1 MRRGGVAS
9 LGVLVAVIFVVLFT
23 PTSTA
28 GQGTEQNAGPL
39 RTAWGDPDLQG
50 VWNNATTTP
59 LQRPPELAG
68 KDTLTDEE
76 VAQRDVQFAE
86 TRSLDRR
93 DAEAPGLGTE
103 PGGRLTEADVSR
115 AYNEFWVERGQTI
128 ANNRTSI
135 IVEPDD
141 GRLPP
146 LTLDGRRRTEARAEF
161 RRGRGPSD
169 SWEDRRLA
177 ERCLIY
183 RGIPAMPTLY
193 NNNYQIA
200 QTPKY
205 VAIFQ
210 EHIHEVRVIPI
221 DGRSHLD
228 AGVRQ
233 WLGDSRG
240 HWEGR
245 TLVVE
250 TTNFH
255 DKALIRGFNGDL
267 GESLRVVERFTRVS
281 ANSIDYQFTV
291 VDPTTWTRPWSG
303 SLPMTRSEGL
313 VYEYACHE
321 GNRGMTNLLA
331 GARVEE
337 LGAQSGLR

>member
-1 MRRGGVAS
+1 MSRGMVAS
-9 LGVLVAVIFVVLFT
+9 RGVLVAGIFVAFLT
-23 PTSTA
+23 PASTA
-28 GQGTEQNAGPL
+28 GQGTEENLAPL

-86 TRSLDRR
+86 ARSLDRR
-93 DAEAPGLGTE
+93 DDEAPGLGTE
-103 PGGRLTEADVSR
+103 PGGRLTVADVSR
-115 AYNEFWVERGQTI
+115 AYNEFWVERGKTI

-135 IVEPDD
+135 IVDPGD

-146 LTLDGRRRTEARAEF
+146 LTSDGQRRTEARVEF

-177 ERCLIY
+177 ERCIIY

-200 QTPKY
+200 QTPEY

-228 AGVRQ
+228 DGVRQ

-240 HWEGR
+240 HWEGE

-255 DKALIRGFNGDL
+255 DQALIRGFNGGL
-267 GESLRVVERFTRVS
+267 GESLRVVERFTRVN
-281 ANSIDYQFTV
+281 ADSIDYQFTV
-291 VDPTTWTRPWSG
+291 IDPTTWTRPWSG

-321 GNRGMTNLLA
+321 GNRGMFNLLA

-337 LGAQSGLR
+337 LGVQPGSR

>member
-1 MRRGGVAS
+1 MVAS
-9 LGVLVAVIFVVLFT
+9 RGVLVAGIFVAFLT
-23 PTSTA
+23 PASTA
-28 GQGTEQNAGPL
+28 GQGTEENLAPL
-39 RTAWGDPDLQG
+39 RTPWGDPDLQG

-86 TRSLDRR
+86 ARSLDRR
-93 DAEAPGLGTE
+93 DDEAPGLGTE
-103 PGGRLTEADVSR
+103 PGGRLTVADVSR
-115 AYNEFWVERGQTI
+115 AYNEFWVERGKTI

-135 IVEPDD
+135 IVDPGD

-146 LTLDGRRRTEARAEF
+146 LTSDGQRRTEARVEF

-177 ERCLIY
+177 ERCIIY

-200 QTPKY
+200 QTPEY

-228 AGVRQ
+228 DGVRQ

-240 HWEGR
+240 HWEGE

-255 DKALIRGFNGDL
+255 DQALIRGFNGGL
-267 GESLRVVERFTRVS
+267 GESLRVVERFTRVN
-281 ANSIDYQFTV
+281 ADSIDYQFTV
-291 VDPTTWTRPWSG
+291 IDPTTWTRPWSG

-321 GNRGMTNLLA
+321 GNRGMFNLLA

-337 LGAQSGLR
+337 LGVQPGSR

>member
-1 MRRGGVAS
+1 MSRRVVAS
-9 LGVLVAVIFVVLFT
+9 LGVLVAVIFVVLLT
-23 PTSTA
+23 PASTA
-28 GQGTEQNAGPL
+28 GQGIEENPAPL

-59 LQRPPELAG
+59 LQRPLELAG

-76 VAQRDVQFAE
+76 VAQRDVEFAE

-93 DAEAPGLGTE
+93 DDEAPGLGTE

-115 AYNEFWVERGQTI
+115 AYNEFWVERGKTI

-135 IVEPDD
+135 IVGPDD

-146 LTLDGRRRTEARAEF
+146 LTPDGRRRTEARAEF

-200 QTPKY
+200 QTPEH

-228 AGVRQ
+228 TGVRR

-240 HWEGR
+240 HWEGE

-267 GESLRVVERFTRVS
+267 GESLRVVERFTRVN

-291 VDPTTWTRPWSG
+291 IDPTTWTRPWSG

-321 GNRGMTNLLA
+321 GNRGMLNLLA
-331 GARVEE
+331 GARIEE
-337 LGAQSGLR
+337 LGVQSGSR

>member
-1 MRRGGVAS
+1 MRRGVVAS
-9 LGVLVAVIFVVLFT
+9 LGVLATVIFVVLFT
-23 PTSTA
+23 PASTA
-28 GQGTEQNAGPL
+28 GQGTEQNPSPI

-59 LQRPPELAG
+59 LERPPELAG

-76 VAQRDVQFAE
+76 VAQRDIQFAE

-93 DAEAPGLGTE
+93 DDEAPGLGTAA
-103 PGGRLTEADVSR
+103 GGRLTEADVSR
-115 AYNEFWVERGQTI
+115 AYNEFWVERGKTI

-146 LTLDGRRRTEARAEF
+146 LTLGGRRRTEARAEF

-291 VDPTTWTRPWSG
+291 IDPTTWTRPWSG

-321 GNRGMTNLLA
+321 GNRGMFNLLA

-337 LGAQSGLR
+337 LGAQSALR

>member
-1 MRRGGVAS
+1 MFAS
-9 LGVLVAVIFVVLFT
+9 RGVLVAGIFVAFLT
-23 PTSTA
+23 PASTA
-28 GQGTEQNAGPL
+28 GQGTEENLAPL

-93 DAEAPGLGTE
+93 DDEAPGLGTE
-103 PGGRLTEADVSR
+103 PGGRLTVADVSR
-115 AYNEFWVERGQTI
+115 AYNEFWVERGKTI

-135 IVEPDD
+135 IVDPGD

-146 LTLDGRRRTEARAEF
+146 LTSDGQRRTEARVEF

-177 ERCLIY
+177 ERCIIY

-200 QTPKY
+200 QTPEY

-228 AGVRQ
+228 DGVRQ

-240 HWEGR
+240 HWEGE

-255 DKALIRGFNGDL
+255 DQALIRGFNGGL
-267 GESLRVVERFTRVS
+267 GESLRVVERFTRVN
-281 ANSIDYQFTV
+281 ADSIDYQFTV
-291 VDPTTWTRPWSG
+291 IDPTTWTRPWSG

-321 GNRGMTNLLA
+321 GNRGMFNLLA

-337 LGAQSGLR
+337 LGVQPGSR

>member
-1 MRRGGVAS
+1 MSRGMFAS
-9 LGVLVAVIFVVLFT
+9 RGVLVAGIFVAFLT
-23 PTSTA
+23 PASTA
-28 GQGTEQNAGPL
+28 GQGTEENLAPL

-86 TRSLDRR
+86 ARSLDRR
-93 DAEAPGLGTE
+93 DDEAPGLGTE
-103 PGGRLTEADVSR
+103 PGGRLTVADVSR
-115 AYNEFWVERGQTI
+115 AYNEFWVERGKTI

-135 IVEPDD
+135 IVDPGD

-146 LTLDGRRRTEARAEF
+146 LTSDGQRRTEARVEF

-177 ERCLIY
+177 ERCIIY

-200 QTPKY
+200 QTPEY

-228 AGVRQ
+228 DGVRQ

-240 HWEGR
+240 HWEGE

-255 DKALIRGFNGDL
+255 DQALIRGFNGGL
-267 GESLRVVERFTRVS
+267 GESLRVVERFTRVN
-281 ANSIDYQFTV
+281 ADSIDYQFTV
-291 VDPTTWTRPWSG
+291 IDPTTWTRPWSG

-321 GNRGMTNLLA
+321 GNRGMFNLLA

-337 LGAQSGLR
+337 LGLQPGSR

>member
-1 MRRGGVAS
+1 MSRRVVAS
-9 LGVLVAVIFVVLFT
+9 LGVLVAVIFVVLLT
-23 PTSTA
+23 PASTA
-28 GQGTEQNAGPL
+28 GQGIEENPAPL

-59 LQRPPELAG
+59 LQRPLELAG

-76 VAQRDVQFAE
+76 VAQRDVEFAE

-93 DAEAPGLGTE
+93 DDEAPGLGTE

-115 AYNEFWVERGQTI
+115 AYNEFWVERGKTI

-135 IVEPDD
+135 IVGPDD

-146 LTLDGRRRTEARAEF
+146 LTPDGRRRTEARAEF

-200 QTPKY
+200 QTPEH

-228 AGVRQ
+228 TGVRQ

-240 HWEGR
+240 HWEGE

-250 TTNFH
+250 TTSFH
-255 DKALIRGFNGDL
+255 DKAVIRGFNGDL
-267 GESLRVVERFTRVS
+267 GESLRVVERFTRVN

-291 VDPTTWTRPWSG
+291 IDPTTWTRPWSG

-321 GNRGMTNLLA
+321 GNRGMLNLLA
-331 GARVEE
+331 GARIEE
-337 LGAQSGLR
+337 LGVQSGSR

>member
-1 MRRGGVAS
+1 MVAS
-9 LGVLVAVIFVVLFT
+9 RGVLVAGIFVALLT
-23 PTSTA
+23 PASTA
-28 GQGTEQNAGPL
+28 GQGTEENLTPL

-50 VWNNATTTP
+50 VWNNATSTP

-93 DAEAPGLGTE
+93 DDEAPGLGTE
-103 PGGRLTEADVSR
+103 PGGRLTVADVSR
-115 AYNEFWVERGQTI
+115 AYNEFWVERGKTI

-135 IVEPDD
+135 IVDPGD

-146 LTLDGRRRTEARAEF
+146 LTSDGQRRTEARVEF

-177 ERCLIY
+177 ERCIIY

-193 NNNYQIA
+193 NNNYQIV

-228 AGVRQ
+228 HSVRQ

-240 HWEGR
+240 HWEGE

-255 DKALIRGFNGDL
+255 DQALIRGFNGDL
-267 GESLRVVERFTRVS
+267 GESLRVVERFTRVN
-281 ANSIDYQFTV
+281 ADSIDYQFTV
-291 VDPTTWTRPWSG
+291 IDPTTWTRPWSG

-321 GNRGMTNLLA
+321 GNRGMFNLLA

-337 LGAQSGLR
+337 LGVELGSR

>member
-1 MRRGGVAS
+1 MSRRVVAS
-9 LGVLVAVIFVVLFT
+9 LGVLVAVIFVVLLT
-23 PTSTA
+23 PASTA
-28 GQGTEQNAGPL
+28 GQGIEENPAPL

-59 LQRPPELAG
+59 LQRPLELAG

-76 VAQRDVQFAE
+76 VAQRDVEFAE

-93 DAEAPGLGTE
+93 DDEAPGLGTE

-115 AYNEFWVERGQTI
+115 AYNEFWVERGKTI

-135 IVEPDD
+135 IVGPDD

-146 LTLDGRRRTEARAEF
+146 LTPDGRRRTEARAEF

-200 QTPKY
+200 QTPEH

-221 DGRSHLD
+221 DGPSHLD
-228 AGVRQ
+228 TGVRQ

-240 HWEGR
+240 HWEGE

-267 GESLRVVERFTRVS
+267 GESLRVVERFTRVN

-291 VDPTTWTRPWSG
+291 IDPTTWTRPWSG

-321 GNRGMTNLLA
+321 GNRGMLNLLA
-331 GARVEE
+331 GARIEE
-337 LGAQSGLR
+337 LGVQSGSR

>member
-1 MRRGGVAS
+1 MSRGMVAS
-9 LGVLVAVIFVVLFT
+9 RGVLVAGIFVAFLT
-23 PTSTA
+23 PASTA
-28 GQGTEQNAGPL
+28 GQGTEENLAPL

-86 TRSLDRR
+86 ARSLDRR
-93 DAEAPGLGTE
+93 DDEAPGLGTE
-103 PGGRLTEADVSR
+103 PGGRLTVADVSR
-115 AYNEFWVERGQTI
+115 AYNEFWVERGKTI

-135 IVEPDD
+135 IVDPGD

-146 LTLDGRRRTEARAEF
+146 LTSDGQRRTEARVEF

-177 ERCLIY
+177 ERCIIY

-200 QTPKY
+200 QTPEY

-228 AGVRQ
+228 DGVRQ

-240 HWEGR
+240 HWEGE

-255 DKALIRGFNGDL
+255 DQALIRGFNGGL
-267 GESLRVVERFTRVS
+267 GESLRVVERFTRVN
-281 ANSIDYQFTV
+281 ADSIDYQFTV
-291 VDPTTWTRPWSG
+291 IDPTTWTRPWSG

-321 GNRGMTNLLA
+321 GNRGMFNLLA

-337 LGAQSGLR
+337 LGLQPGSR

>member
-1 MRRGGVAS
+1 MSRGVVAS
-9 LGVLVAVIFVVLFT
+9 LGVLVTVIFVVLFT
-23 PTSTA
+23 PASTA
-28 GQGTEQNAGPL
+28 GQGTEQNPTPL

-76 VAQRDVQFAE
+76 VAQRDVEFAE

-93 DAEAPGLGTE
+93 DDEAPGLGTE
-103 PGGRLTEADVSR
+103 PGGRLTVADVSR
-115 AYNEFWVERGQTI
+115 AYNEFWVERGKTI

-135 IVEPDD
+135 IVDPGD

-146 LTLDGRRRTEARAEF
+146 LTSDGQRRTEARAGF

-177 ERCLIY
+177 ERCIIY

-205 VAIFQ
+205 VVIFQ
-210 EHIHEVRVIPI
+210 EHIHDVRVIPI

-228 AGVRQ
+228 DGVRQ

-240 HWEGR
+240 HWEGE

-267 GESLRVVERFTRVS
+267 GESLRVIERFTRVN
-281 ANSIDYQFTV
+281 ADSIDYQFTV
-291 VDPTTWTRPWSG
+291 IDPTTWTRPWSG
-303 SLPMTRSEGL
+303 SLPMTRTEGL

-321 GNRGMTNLLA
+321 GNRGMLNLLA

>member
-1 MRRGGVAS
+1 MSRGVVAS
-9 LGVLVAVIFVVLFT
+9 LGVLVTVIFVVLFT
-23 PTSTA
+23 PASTA
-28 GQGTEQNAGPL
+28 GQGTEQNLAPL

-76 VAQRDVQFAE
+76 VAQRDVEFAE

-93 DAEAPGLGTE
+93 DDEAPGLGTE

-135 IVEPDD
+135 IVDPDD

-146 LTLDGRRRTEARAEF
+146 LTPDGLRRTEARAEF

-291 VDPTTWTRPWSG
+291 IDPTTWTRPWSG
-303 SLPMTRSEGL
+303 SLPMTRTEGL

-321 GNRGMTNLLA
+321 GNRGMLNLLA

>member
-1 MRRGGVAS
+1 MSRGVVAS
-9 LGVLVAVIFVVLFT
+9 LGVLVTVIFVVLFT
-23 PTSTA
+23 PASTA
-28 GQGTEQNAGPL
+28 GQGTEQNLAPL

-76 VAQRDVQFAE
+76 VAQRDVEFAE

-93 DAEAPGLGTE
+93 DDEAPGLGTE

-135 IVEPDD
+135 IVDPDD

-146 LTLDGRRRTEARAEF
+146 LTPDGLRRTEARAEF

-200 QTPKY
+200 QTPEY

-291 VDPTTWTRPWSG
+291 IDPTTWTRPWSG
-303 SLPMTRSEGL
+303 SLPMTRTEGL

-321 GNRGMTNLLA
+321 GNRGMLNLLA